1 MIEPGDVTYERG
13 RIAYKGYCA
22 VTGGRSAITGEPLPA
37 FEALPEAVQLAW
49 MGAAMDVASQV
60 IRQVTERLLAPG
72 I

>member
-1 MIEPGDVTYERG
+1 
-13 RIAYKGYCA
+13 
-22 VTGGRSAITGEPLPA
+22 
-37 FEALPEAVQLAW
+37 